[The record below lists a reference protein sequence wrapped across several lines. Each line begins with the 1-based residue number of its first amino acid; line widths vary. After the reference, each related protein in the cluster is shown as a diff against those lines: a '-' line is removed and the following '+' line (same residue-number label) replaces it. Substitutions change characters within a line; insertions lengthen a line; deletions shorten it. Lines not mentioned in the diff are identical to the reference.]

1 MSSGLSV
8 KLPLTVSNVFGPYDL
23 NTTYDELAKQNLKM
37 LILTHPGERIMH
49 PEFGLGLSKYLFEN
63 NTPDTYG
70 DIASQISSQTQIYL
84 PYIHIDNVDFSS
96 PENNPGL
103 FPYSLT
109 VSIKFTIIPLQQSD
123 VLQITISN

>member
-1 MSSGLSV
+1 
-8 KLPLTVSNVFGPYDL
+8 
-23 NTTYDELAKQNLKM
+23 M